1 MVCGS
6 ECNDKHGDLFHGGNL
21 SSTWLLNI
29 KASHELLGGTQNMT
43 ALLGR
48 HLFYLSS
55 IIFIHIFR
63 PCLFVTWIPGYTW
76 MDLYFEFYGVG
87 NILINMNT
95 AELELHKKTL
105 WWSASASW
113 SWITHWASVSGLYT
127 SSKNQWHG
135 ALYSNLQELPLVIKW
150 NGLGN
155 TMHKVHQ
162 LLQHMA
168 LETSNKNGKYC
179 SLSLYT
185 YYGKGFMTSIN
196 HQI

>member
-1 MVCGS
+1 
-6 ECNDKHGDLFHGGNL
+6 
-21 SSTWLLNI
+21 
-29 KASHELLGGTQNMT
+29 MT

-48 HLFYLSS
+48 YLFYLSS
-55 IIFIHIFR
+55 IIFIHILR

-95 AELELHKKTL
+95 AEPELHKNPRMVSKCFLVMNNTL
-105 WWSASASW
+105 G
-113 SWITHWASVSGLYT
+113 I
-127 SSKNQWHG
+127 
-135 ALYSNLQELPLVIKW
+135 SNLQELPLVIKW

-185 YYGKGFMTSIN
+185 YYGKGFMTRIN